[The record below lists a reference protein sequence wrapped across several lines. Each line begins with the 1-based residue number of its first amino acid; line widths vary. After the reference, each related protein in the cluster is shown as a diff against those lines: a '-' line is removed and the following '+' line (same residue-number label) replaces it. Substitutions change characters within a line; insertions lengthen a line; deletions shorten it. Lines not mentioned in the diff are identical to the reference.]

1 MSSLEHNMAGYTYQL
16 SHEELADSNRYL
28 ENIALSF
35 ETLFTRMIE
44 NLPIIINSHVIC
56 FFWHFLVCIAR
67 DFL

>member
-35 ETLFTRMIE
+35 ETLFTRIE
-44 NLPIIINSHVIC
+44 NLQSS
-56 FFWHFLVCIAR
+56 
-67 DFL
+67 